1 MFNRNTLLAGLLA
14 GLLLPLLV
22 AGALFLFFK
31 GLDLMNV
38 MSSMGFRPQFRERT
52 IILIGIVANALLI
65 NRYNK
70 KRYTEAMR
78 GVSIITFVYVI
89 AWLIRFGKAVI

>member
-1 MFNRNTLLAGLLA
+1 MFNRNTLISGLLA

-38 MSSMGFRPQFRERT
+38 MSSMGFRLQFRERT
-52 IILIGIVANALLI
+52 IILIGIVANALLL

-70 KRYTEAMR
+70 KRYTETMR

-89 AWLIRFGKAVI
+89 AWLILFGKTVI